1 MMKNISRVFALNELK
16 QLKRNK
22 ATGVD
27 ELPPGMLKDVKEY
40 IAEPLCYILNL
51 SAETSTVPLK
61 WKIARLI
68 PTHKSG
74 SRDQPINFCPISVLP
89 VLSKLLEKA
98 VHWQHRNFLEEEN
111 LLSDR
116 QFGFRAGR
124 STNLAATLFVDD
136 IRNDVDKGSI
146 VGAVFIDLS
155 KAFDTISHHILLTKL
170 QAYGVQGK
178 ELMWFTDYLFCRQ
191 QYVQLGVN
199 KSSNQPLLC
208 GVPRGS
214 ILGPLLF
221 TVFYNDLKI
230 NSRVLQYADD
240 TVVYCPG
247 KDVES
252 IEAMLSQDMDF
263 IANYF
268 DGNEIIINLIKGKT
282 EVMLFSTAKRLSL
295 QSRDIDVK
303 YKGES
308 LKITTSYKYLG
319 YALDPSLTLCKH
331 FDDTY
336 KKASNRLRLLSKL
349 RDYVTSDVANK
360 IYQMMIVP
368 IVTYSGTIKLLYTRT
383 QLEKLGSIEKRAK

>member
-1 MMKNISRVFALNELK
+1 MSDSTRV
-16 QLKRNK
+16 
-22 ATGVD
+22 
-27 ELPPGMLKDVKEY
+27 
-40 IAEPLCYILNL
+40 
-51 SAETSTVPLK
+51 
-61 WKIARLI
+61 
-68 PTHKSG
+68 
-74 SRDQPINFCPISVLP
+74 
-89 VLSKLLEKA
+89 
-98 VHWQHRNFLEEEN
+98 
-111 LLSDR
+111 
-116 QFGFRAGR
+116 
-124 STNLAATLFVDD
+124 
-136 IRNDVDKGSI
+136 

-155 KAFDTISHHILLTKL
+155 KAFDTICHYILLTKL
-170 QAYGVQGK
+170 RAYGVQGK
-178 ELMWFTDYLFCRQ
+178 YLMWFTDYLFCRQ
-191 QYVQLGVN
+191 QYGQLRVG

-208 GVPRGS
+208 GVPQGS

-221 TVFYNDLKI
+221 TVFYNDLTDVKI

-252 IEAMLSQDMDF
+252 IEAMLSQDMDL

-268 DGNEIIINLIKGKT
+268 DGNELIINLNKGKT
-282 EVMLFSTAKRLSL
+282 EVMLFGTAKRLSL

-308 LKITTSYKYLG
+308 LKTTTSYKYLG
-319 YALDPSLTLCKH
+319 YALDPSLTLCKN
-331 FDDTY
+331 FDDAH

-383 QLEKLGSIEKRAK
+383 QLEKLGSIEKRAKEIIGSEINIPSTYLHKLMIICMNVIKKSGKRHM